1 MPIIRPVLSIS
12 QVSRHRTCNI
22 LLTWKP
28 QFALGLLSFE
38 NAGKY
43 MIFSLLTFA
52 SAFLIEALGTWI
64 SIIGLSSLF
73 SADPIIIALA
83 AALDV
88 GKVVTVSFLYKRWST
103 APRMLMMYMILAT
116 AVLMVITSAGAF
128 GYLSAAFQ
136 GAIKDTKQQQILVTA
151 SVEEKAKLEARKREI
166 DVQIANLP
174 AHIVSGRQKLIAA
187 FKSEADRINVR
198 LRQLDAE
205 LPKMRAQQITINT
218 HAGPI
223 VYVAQAFDVSVE
235 QAIKYVILVIIFVF
249 DPLAIALLVAGNF
262 LWETRETR
270 VREQRL
276 PAEAFVPPYQP
287 VPQESRV
294 DLAEAT
300 PDPAPAETAD
310 PVGVARDEA
319 AAESA
324 GLDAEWAPPPI
335 QPAPAQSP
343 SEQPAVQASESSSAA
358 KVDADL
364 AEVTMEIVAIEIPA
378 DEQVPGNR
386 NLEQAIRE
394 KAYYIAEQ
402 RAFKGGAPADDW
414 VLAEKEIDN
423 KPHAV

>member
-1 MPIIRPVLSIS
+1 
-12 QVSRHRTCNI
+12 
-22 LLTWKP
+22 
-28 QFALGLLSFE
+28 
-38 NAGKY
+38 

-103 APRMLMMYMILAT
+103 APRMLRMYMILAT

-136 GAIKDTKQQQILVTA
+136 GAIKDTKQQQILVAA
-151 SVEEKAKLEARKREI
+151 SVEEKARLEARKREI
-166 DVQIANLP
+166 DAQIANLP

-187 FKSEADRINVR
+187 FRGEADRINAR

-262 LWETRETR
+262 LWETR
-270 VREQRL
+270 VREQRV
-276 PAEAFVPPYQP
+276 PVEAFVPPAP
-287 VPQESRV
+287 AVPQASRP
-294 DLAEAT
+294 DLAAAT
-300 PDPAPAETAD
+300 PDAAPAETAD

-319 AAESA
+319 REESA
-324 GLDAEWAPPPI
+324 AIDAEVAPPPT
-335 QPAPAQSP
+335 QPATTQSP
-343 SEQPAVQASESSSAA
+343 SEQPAVQAAESPSAA

-364 AEVTMEIVAIEIPA
+364 ADVKREIVAMETPA
-378 DEQVPGNR
+378 DEQMPGTR
-386 NLEQAIRE
+386 DLEQAIRE
-394 KAYYIAEQ
+394 KAYYIAKQ
-402 RAFKGGAPADDW
+402 REFKGGAPADDW
-414 VLAEKEIDN
+414 VLAEKEIARD
-423 KPHAV
+423 PHTV